1 MEQLVECI
9 VVGGP
14 QHGLVS
20 RQFWDSQSPMP
31 LALVTDDGE
40 ACVAAASRRPGTAG
54 DRIILLHPAATG
66 QQLTGMLT
74 GLNRHIASV
83 CAVVS
88 VERRTPRQPVPS
100 GSLRLAA

>member
-9 VVGGP
+9 IVGGP

-20 RQFWDSQSPMP
+20 RQFWDSQSPLP
-31 LALVTDDGE
+31 LTLVTDDGE
-40 ACVAAASRRPGTAG
+40 ACVAAASRRPGVAG
-54 DRIILLHPAATG
+54 NRIILLHPAATG

-83 CAVVS
+83 CAAAS
-88 VERRTPRQPVPS
+88 VIKRKPRQL
-100 GSLRLAA
+100 GSSTGIQQAA

>member
-1 MEQLVECI
+1 MEQLVECVI
-9 VVGGP
+9 VGGP

-40 ACVAAASRRPGTAG
+40 VCVAAASRRPGAAG

-83 CAVVS
+83 CAAVS
-88 VERRTPRQPVPS
+88 VVKRKPRQPEAS
-100 GSLRLAA
+100 GSIRLAA